1 MVPQR
6 LLAFLQS
13 HGVICEHPYFRYA
26 IRDTQRSRFCGIVDT
41 TEKPPPASKLDF
53 FQHLTGDFVLDP
65 VARGQAV
72 GILLTLDQ
80 LSEPLVADV
89 LNDRLPS
96 SESESA
102 IPVASE
108 KYSAQTKKQSLTRGT
123 NSQDIVIV
131 QHRNEGGW
139 IWLSHR
145 RDFALTRIHANIGYV
160 MRFRIAPPCCG
171 GARIATL

>member
-1 MVPQR
+1 M
-6 LLAFLQS
+6 
-13 HGVICEHPYFRYA
+13 
-26 IRDTQRSRFCGIVDT
+26 
-41 TEKPPPASKLDF
+41 
-53 FQHLTGDFVLDP
+53 
-65 VARGQAV
+65 ARGQAV

-80 LSEPLVADV
+80 LSEPLVSDV

-96 SESESA
+96 SEAESA

-145 RDFALTRIHANIGYV
+145 RDFALTRIHARRGYV
-160 MRFRIAPPCCG
+160 MRFRIEFYVVVVPESQRCDDRQQKTPSSLHLA
-171 GARIATL
+171 IASFKALRWKVR

>member
-1 MVPQR
+1 M
-6 LLAFLQS
+6 
-13 HGVICEHPYFRYA
+13 
-26 IRDTQRSRFCGIVDT
+26 
-41 TEKPPPASKLDF
+41 
-53 FQHLTGDFVLDP
+53 
-65 VARGQAV
+65 ARGQAV
-72 GILLTLDQ
+72 GILLALDQ

-108 KYSAQTKKQSLTRGT
+108 KLAAQTKKQSLTRGT
-123 NSQDIVIV
+123 NLQDIVVV

-145 RDFALTRIHANIGYV
+145 RDFAVIRVHARRGYV
-160 MRFRIAPPCCG
+160 MRFRIESYVVVVPESQ
-171 GARIATL
+171 RFDDR